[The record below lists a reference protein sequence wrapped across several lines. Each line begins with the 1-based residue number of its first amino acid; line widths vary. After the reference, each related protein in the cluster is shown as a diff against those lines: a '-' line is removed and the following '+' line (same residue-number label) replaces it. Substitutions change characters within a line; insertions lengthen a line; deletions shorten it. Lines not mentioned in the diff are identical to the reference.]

1 MKYKRSIVVISPDLR
16 LAERTGERLAHGSG
30 AMFASGRKYL
40 EYMLAGSD
48 PDTAARRAGRDY
60 VIKTASACVKA
71 LAELDSAVIALPAEY
86 VDERSMAAV
95 SAGGYVIAAD
105 MPLAAAADKLV
116 SSEHSRAV
124 KLSKRAATEKWKLVR
139 ANADYLIKNVSR
151 CDSFASRVID
161 WIEENVQ

>member
-1 MKYKRSIVVISPDLR
+1 MRTARERCSHPEENISSICLR
-16 LAERTGERLAHGSG
+16 DPIPIRRRG
-30 AMFASGRKYL
+30 AQ
-40 EYMLAGSD
+40 
-48 PDTAARRAGRDY
+48 
-60 VIKTASACVKA
+60 
-71 LAELDSAVIALPAEY
+71 Y
-86 VDERSMAAV
+86 VDERSMASV

-139 ANADYLIKNVSR
+139 ANADHLIKNVSR